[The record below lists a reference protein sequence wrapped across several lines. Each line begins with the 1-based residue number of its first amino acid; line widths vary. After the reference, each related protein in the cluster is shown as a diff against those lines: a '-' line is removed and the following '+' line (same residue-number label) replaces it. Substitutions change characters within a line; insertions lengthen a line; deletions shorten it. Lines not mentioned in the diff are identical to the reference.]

1 MPNRVQWNPA
11 FETGNETLDRQ
22 HRNILAQCL
31 AMADH
36 VVDTGQESD
45 LKFQELFAALTALAR
60 EHFASEAELLARGGC
75 PTLDEHRN
83 ESEEFDYLAAD
94 VATTENFDK
103 LELQRFLALW
113 WVGHIVGSGK
123 KYRACIAAS
132 PAGASPGNAQSD

>member
-1 MPNRVQWNPA
+1 MPNRVQWNPGFA
-11 FETGNETLDRQ
+11 AGNETLDRQ

-36 VVDTGQESD
+36 VVDTSPESD
-45 LKFQELFAALTALAR
+45 LKFQELFTGLTALAR
-60 EHFASEAELLARGGC
+60 EHFASEADLLARCAC

-83 ESEEFDYLAAD
+83 EIEEFEYLAAD

-113 WVGHIVGSGK
+113 WVGHILDSGK
-123 KYRACIAAS
+123 RYRAC
-132 PAGASPGNAQSD
+132 AGGSATG